1 MEFVMLWIGQFAIV
15 AGEVKQETPWIGA
28 YPDRG
33 NGDETSDLYVLV
45 APALPG
51 SEEFCTEMKDAIG
64 EAYHREKVSLTGG
77 ILRSVH
83 AAHLELQGWNKRS
96 LREHTVAAGVSCVA
110 AGEES
115 VYLAQVAPAAAVV
128 MRRGVTEIIKPSLPE
143 SRQSLG
149 LEQDPRPEFTALG
162 LETGDRVLL
171 VSPELTDALTEDDF
185 AAVLDST
192 EENALTEL
200 YRRAQGITECAAL
213 LIAVVPDPPGG
224 G

>member
-1 MEFVMLWIGQFAIV
+1 
-15 AGEVKQETPWIGA
+15 
-28 YPDRG
+28 
-33 NGDETSDLYVLV
+33 
-45 APALPG
+45 
-51 SEEFCTEMKDAIG
+51 
-64 EAYHREKVSLTGG
+64 
-77 ILRSVH
+77 
-83 AAHLELQGWNKRS
+83 
-96 LREHTVAAGVSCVA
+96 VAAGVSCVA

-128 MRRGVTEIIKPSLPE
+128 MRGGVTEIIKPSLPE